1 MKTWLRYVNDFVL
14 LLFLYLI
21 TEKGETINVFLFL
34 ITSYICFMPMQ
45 KAKQNKKLYI
55 VLLFALQIFACFTL
69 SLFSTIGSVLLPFFF
84 LLLYIKEDTSP
95 YQKLGGGFIWFC
107 FSIFLNS
114 KFPSLFEAGLFALH
128 ILLTLWITSF
138 NRNQQILRVISITTI
153 GLASFLIIPLL
164 PYVRTILSYVLYWVA
179 FGFGYVLN
187 PILEILLGIDRSKA
201 DEYVS
206 KLGYGETPPLP
217 EQTKD
222 NSLVLEIITI
232 VVLLLIASYII
243 WKLYK
248 KRPTIKLSPFVLSEA
263 TVAPKYTSV
272 QKQDH
277 LLRPP
282 NNAIRKEIFKLEK
295 KLKSPFNRERGET
308 FEAWMARLQQ
318 YEDTDINW
326 DILVDTYHATRY
338 ANEENPELLKEF
350 KSEVNKLYAYQK
362 KAKKDR

>member
-1 MKTWLRYVNDFVL
+1 
-14 LLFLYLI
+14 
-21 TEKGETINVFLFL
+21 
-34 ITSYICFMPMQ
+34 MQ

-128 ILLTLWITSF
+128 ILLTLWITSL
-138 NRNQQILRVISITTI
+138 NRNQQMLRVISITAI
-153 GLASFLIIPLL
+153 GVASFLIIPLL
-164 PYVRTILSYVLYWVA
+164 PYMRTILSYILYWVA

-187 PILEILLGIDRSKA
+187 PILEILLGMDRSKA

-217 EQTKD
+217 DQKEY
-222 NSLVLEIITI
+222 NPLVLQVITI
-232 VVLLLIASYII
+232 IIIFLITAYII

-248 KRPTIKLSPFVLSEA
+248 KRPSIKFSPFVFSEA
-263 TVAPKYTSV
+263 TVAPEYTTM
-272 QKQDH
+272 QKRNR
-277 LLRPP
+277 LLGPP

-295 KLKSPFNRERGET
+295 KLKPPFNRERGET
-308 FEAWMARLQQ
+308 FEAWMDRLQQ

-338 ANEENPELLKEF
+338 ANEENTSLLKKF

-362 KAKKDR
+362 KAKKR